1 MLLQTC
7 MDQLNFFGTDSKN
20 MQLESVVASIFR
32 YLLDKPNFS
41 TVFFESLR
49 NTEINEGTL
58 ENFSD
63 ALHLSVSEKIAI
75 GLALSD
81 SENLEAR
88 MSGKF
93 QFQVEVK
100 SGCQNA
106 FVRGMFPLHLLSC
119 VCIAPFNRGFFFG
132 YLGKSFCMAQIEE
145 LCANPVLLN
154 SSERI
159 QNIVMFLQRS
169 EALSKHVDSFMQ
181 MLSFVQSN
189 DVAPFVL
196 TPFLSDELREANFLR

>member
-1 MLLQTC
+1 MDNALIWSISFWQFVEYGVEGSIMLLQAC
-7 MDQLNFFGTDSKN
+7 IDHLNSYGTDSKN

-32 YLLDKPNFS
+32 YLLDQPNFS

-49 NTEINEGTL
+49 NAEINEGTL

-93 QFQVEVK
+93 RF
-100 SGCQNA
+100 
-106 FVRGMFPLHLLSC
+106 
-119 VCIAPFNRGFFFG
+119 
-132 YLGKSFCMAQIEE
+132 
-145 LCANPVLLN
+145 
-154 SSERI
+154 
-159 QNIVMFLQRS
+159 
-169 EALSKHVDSFMQ
+169 
-181 MLSFVQSN
+181 
-189 DVAPFVL
+189 
-196 TPFLSDELREANFLR
+196 